1 MKHDYDWLRTGSED
15 LLALVREKGEGDLH
29 DPQTGARYPRKY
41 LMDIYGYLV
50 RKCVEEPWDENLY
63 GILKMVASILDIPE
77 DAQRK
82 LHTEAMLNPFMIA
95 RDQIDTAMVRELEKA
110 FHETVRPISPSTYE
124 GPRYGLNLSSETGS
138 LESLQTS
145 SSVLL
150 EVERDSIIADM
161 LSDDLGPSSSES
173 TFSLDTQDRK
183 RPEVMV
189 KPPSTKPQVN
199 PGPDLSA

>member
-29 DPQTGARYPRKY
+29 DRQTGARYPRKY

-63 GILKMVASILDIPE
+63 GILKMVAGILEIPE

-82 LHTEAMLNPFMIA
+82 LHAEAMLNPFMIA
-95 RDQIDTAMVRELEKA
+95 RDQIDTAMVRELERA
-110 FHETVRPISPSTYE
+110 FLETVRPGSPSTYE
-124 GPRYGLNLSSETGS
+124 GPGYGLNLSSETGS

-145 SSVLL
+145 DAVLL
-150 EVERDSIIADM
+150 EMDRDSMITDM
-161 LSDDLGPSSSES
+161 LTDDLGPSSSES
-173 TFSLDTQDRK
+173 SLSLDTLDRK
-183 RPEVMV
+183 RPDAMP
-189 KPPSTKPQVN
+189 KPPSTKPPFN
-199 PGPDLSA
+199 AGPVL